1 MRHAEVTYRLTSV
14 DASDIDDLASDL
26 LLEQTF
32 ETPQEVVNKYVGLAE
47 RAGEVHDIRP
57 AANGAVDVTL
67 HLPDDDIQ
75 DVAQFVN
82 RIFGNVSIHPNI
94 RLIDF
99 IPSSGL
105 ARRFEGPRL
114 GAEGIREAFG
124 FPPRPLT
131 CTALKPVGLS
141 ADQLAELCRTFAES
155 GIDII
160 KDDHY
165 LSDQPTAP
173 FKERIKRCADV
184 AADVSARQGRPIWYV
199 PSVSGS
205 PDEVRRRC
213 EATED
218 AGLRAVMLA
227 PMTTGLPVLH
237 SVRRDT
243 DLAILTHPSFSP
255 VASIAPKVLWSTL
268 FRMLGADAVIFV
280 NAGGRF
286 DYSVEECRT
295 VAATMMAPVFDLKAS
310 LPVPAGGIALDDVPH
325 TIQRYGNDCALLVG
339 GSLLKQKDLGAATRR
354 FVEAVAKN
362 ALLAE

>member
-14 DASDIDDLASDL
+14 DASDIDALASDL

-32 ETPQEVVNKYVGLAE
+32 ETPREVVSKYVELTD

-57 AANGAVDVTL
+57 SENGAVDITL

-75 DVAQFVN
+75 NVAQLVN
-82 RIFGNVSIHPNI
+82 RVFGNVSIHPNI

-99 IPSSGL
+99 VPSRGL
-105 ARRFEGPRL
+105 AQRLEGPKF
-114 GAEGIREAFG
+114 GAEGIREAFAY
-124 FPPRPLT
+124 PRRPLT

-141 ADQLAELCRTFAES
+141 TDQLAEFCRTFAQS

-165 LSDQPTAP
+165 LADQPTAP
-173 FKERIKRCADV
+173 FEERITRCAEV

-199 PSVSGS
+199 PSISGS

-213 EATED
+213 EAAGD
-218 AGLRAVMLA
+218 AGLKAVMLA

-237 SVRRDT
+237 SVRRET

-295 VAATMMAPVFDLKAS
+295 VAATMMAPIFDLKAS

-325 TIQRYGNDCALLVG
+325 TIQRYGNDSALLVG
-339 GSLLKQKDLGAATRR
+339 GSLLKQEDLGEATRR
-354 FVEAVAKN
+354 FVEAVAEN